1 MPEWLL
7 ADEARPPNGTVDGG
21 RAIACACFPVGL
33 TMLRGTVLSEG
44 LTTMNGIVTN
54 RGSRVPE
61 LRRILRDTH
70 ESVA

>member
-1 MPEWLL
+1 MALL
-7 ADEARPPNGTVDGG
+7 TAVGPS
-21 RAIACACFPVGL
+21 ACACFPVGL
-33 TMLRGTVLSEG
+33 TMLRGAVLSEG